1 MLCLVFHFLS
11 FNLNEMNG
19 EVGLREDRS
28 SSLLLS
34 KVLIPDSCQIDRI
47 VYTVAFEEN
56 MECVFV

>member
-1 MLCLVFHFLS
+1 
-11 FNLNEMNG
+11 MND
-19 EVGLREDRS
+19 EVGLREDTEAP
-28 SSLLLS
+28 LLLS